1 METIM
6 GLKITPRNIHAGEVQ
21 NILTKHGCIIK
32 ARLGFHEVSD
42 DACSPNGLII
52 LHIQGKD
59 DEIKDLKN
67 DLSKIDGVTVN
78 YMQI

>member
-32 ARLGFHEVSD
+32 TRLGFHEVSE

-52 LHIQGKD
+52 LHIHGDEK
-59 DEIKDLKN
+59 EIKELK
-67 DLSKIDGVTVN
+67 DELSEIDGVTVN
-78 YMQI
+78 YMTL